1 MRAEASSSEAKMKRL
16 LPHPLLTGLGA
27 CALTLVSGLMPQITT
42 HANALKVTERQFGA
56 YLGQK
61 INVGDTTVFG
71 QTTDGTDYY
80 LSCDD
85 TRGPGVPKKF
95 EASIIQPIFSDFIS
109 GSRDP
114 VVKCTGNA
122 APRVFEKVQTLSYI
136 GSYKASERTPGKA
149 YISYNA
155 TTGMEINTT
164 RRPSFHWR
172 AGNPYFY
179 HYYWTPKLFCE
190 NRDGLTRLRTYV
202 IATRM
207 VFWMSAEFGNPNV
220 PLVAP
225 LKVERKAIF
234 C

>member
-1 MRAEASSSEAKMKRL
+1 MRDGSSGREFALRNSAKR
-16 LPHPLLTGLGA
+16 HNVIGA
-27 CALTLVSGLMPQITT
+27 CATAFALAAGLVPYTNSEAAAIM
-42 HANALKVTERQFGA
+42 VTERQFGA

-85 TRGPGVPKKF
+85 TKGPGVPKKF
-95 EASIIQPIFSDFIS
+95 EANIALPVFSDYIS

-136 GSYKASERTPGKA
+136 GSYKISDRIPGKA
-149 YISYNA
+149 YITYNA
-155 TTGMEINTT
+155 RTGMEINTT

-190 NRDGLTRLRTYV
+190 SRDGLTRLRTYV

-207 VFWMSAEFGNPNV
+207 VFWVSAEFGNPNV